1 MDQAQL
7 VVVVMGSSEGLVFE
21 YEQLAH
27 RRAVEKVL
35 LVIPTDD
42 RQQLQ
47 ESWDRFVRHAL
58 GGRSVASPDLDATIV
73 AAFPRQRAP
82 MYLIHPKRR
91 PAAVHYSLAV
101 QLALH
106 HRSGQ
111 RLPFLV
117 SGQHMHPPT

>member
-7 VVVVMGSSEGLVFE
+7 VVVVMGASEGVVFE
-21 YEQLAH
+21 YEQLAT
-27 RRAVEKVL
+27 RRAVEKVV
-35 LVIPTDD
+35 LVIPPYD

-58 GGRSVASPDLDATIV
+58 GGLAVAPPDLDATLV
-73 AAFPRQRAP
+73 ASFPRQRAP
-82 MYLIHPKRR
+82 MYLIHPARR
-91 PAAVHYSLAV
+91 PAADHYSLAV

-111 RLPFLV
+111 
-117 SGQHMHPPT
+117 